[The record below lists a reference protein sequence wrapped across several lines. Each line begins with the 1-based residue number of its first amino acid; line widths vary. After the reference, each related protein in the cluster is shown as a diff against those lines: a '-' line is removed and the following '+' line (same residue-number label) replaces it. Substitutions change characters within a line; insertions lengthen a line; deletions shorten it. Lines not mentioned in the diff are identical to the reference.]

1 MGTNEIM
8 AKQSNVIMSAF
19 QKIGQAQ
26 DGREGLRRSMKSVK
40 AYFIKKDFFLKYFF
54 NGTVVTEGEQGAT

>member
-40 AYFIKKDFFLKYFF
+40 AYFIKKDFFF
-54 NGTVVTEGEQGAT
+54 